1 MLKKIILL
9 FFHLL
14 VIQFLVFSQGKNK
27 SSRKVEGVFKTD
39 IPEHLFDIILG
50 RPTDQSVTVSIL
62 ANQDMKAQIEYG
74 ENTNKLSKK
83 SNQFK
88 LTKGITSFINIEKL
102 EANKRYFYRLNY
114 TPDSSGKTEN
124 SEINFFITQRKSNAD
139 FSFVVQ
145 ADSHLDENTS
155 TEMYLKTLDNMAADS
170 ADFLVDLGDTW
181 MTDKYRKDY
190 KESFKQY
197 IAQRYYFGKL
207 CKSTSLF
214 LTLGNHDGES
224 GQQLKKQ
231 SEDNMTTWATAT
243 RKSYYP
249 NPFPNQFYTGN
260 NTNENKS
267 GLPENYYSWQW
278 GNALFIVLDPFRNTI
293 NNKEPWQRTLGNEQY
308 QWLKN
313 TLEKSK
319 AKFKFIFIHNLVGG
333 ADNNGIARGGAEAA
347 THFEWG
353 GLDTNNINNFSKYR
367 SQFEKPIHDLLVAN
381 KVNIVF
387 HGHDHFFAKQDSDEL
402 VYQLIPQPGS
412 MRYGNTNSAIDYGY
426 KNGTIL
432 NAPGYV
438 RINIQNNKATID
450 YIQTSIDA
458 KHKNKEVL
466 YSYTID

>member
-243 RKSYYP
+243 RKSYCP
-249 NPFPNQFYTGN
+249 NPTPNQFYTGN

-267 GLPENYYSWQW
+267 GLPENYYSWKW

-293 NNKEPWQRTLGNEQY
+293 NNKEPWQRTLGNDQY

-319 AKFKFIFIHNLVGG
+319 AKFKYIFISVIYIFKLFGC
-333 ADNNGIARGGAEAA
+333 
-347 THFEWG
+347 
-353 GLDTNNINNFSKYR
+353 L
-367 SQFEKPIHDLLVAN
+367 
-381 KVNIVF
+381 
-387 HGHDHFFAKQDSDEL
+387 
-402 VYQLIPQPGS
+402 
-412 MRYGNTNSAIDYGY
+412 
-426 KNGTIL
+426 
-432 NAPGYV
+432 
-438 RINIQNNKATID
+438 INITFIYNFFTI
-450 YIQTSIDA
+450 YFFR
-458 KHKNKEVL
+458 NFL
-466 YSYTID
+466 